1 MSQNPQP
8 QEPGPFDYNPAY
20 NQLYEGRDAGQG
32 ADGEARNVPT
42 AYQPAGAYTPPP
54 AASTYPGNVP
64 GNNVTPP
71 GFLEEGQKA
80 AQRSLTFGII
90 SVVLI
95 LLMYWIPYSTLGS
108 IILGALGISA
118 ARDAERHGVP
128 AKAGRILSWIGVVL
142 PIALTVLAMIA
153 LLILLFT
160 LKG

>member
-1 MSQNPQP
+1 MSQTPQP
-8 QEPGPFDYNPAY
+8 QEPDPFDYNPAY

-32 ADGEARNVPT
+32 AGGEPRNVPAT
-42 AYQPAGAYTPPP
+42 YEPAGAYTPPP
-54 AASTYPGNVP
+54 AYPGNI
-64 GNNVTPP
+64 VTSP

-142 PIALTVLAMIA
+142 PIALTVFAIIA
-153 LLILLFT
+153 LLSLLFT

>member
-1 MSQNPQP
+1 MVIMSQTPQP
-8 QEPGPFDYNPAY
+8 QEPDPFDYNPAY

-32 ADGEARNVPT
+32 AVGEPRNVPAT
-42 AYQPAGAYTPPP
+42 YEPAGAYTPPP
-54 AASTYPGNVP
+54 AYPGNI
-64 GNNVTPP
+64 VTSP
-71 GFLEEGQKA
+71 GFLEEGRKA

-142 PIALTVLAMIA
+142 PIALTVFAIIA
-153 LLILLFT
+153 LLSLLFT

>member
-1 MSQNPQP
+1 MSQTPQP
-8 QEPGPFDYNPAY
+8 QEPDPFDYNPAY

-32 ADGEARNVPT
+32 AGGGPRNVPAT
-42 AYQPAGAYTPPP
+42 YGPAGAYTPPP
-54 AASTYPGNVP
+54 AYPGNI
-64 GNNVTPP
+64 VTSP

-128 AKAGRILSWIGVVL
+128 AKAGRILSWIGVIL
-142 PIALTVLAMIA
+142 PIALTVFAIIA
-153 LLILLFT
+153 LLSLLFT

>member
-1 MSQNPQP
+1 MSQTPQS
-8 QEPGPFDYNPAY
+8 QDPFDYNPAY

-32 ADGEARNVPT
+32 AGGEPRNVPAT
-42 AYQPAGAYTPPP
+42 YEPAGAYTPPP
-54 AASTYPGNVP
+54 AYPGDVP
-64 GNNVTPP
+64 GNIVTPP

-142 PIALTVLAMIA
+142 PIALTVFAIIA
-153 LLILLFT
+153 LLALLFT

>member
-1 MSQNPQP
+1 MSQTPQP
-8 QEPGPFDYNPAY
+8 QEPDPFDYNPAY

-32 ADGEARNVPT
+32 AVGEPRNVPT
-42 AYQPAGAYTPPP
+42 TYEPAGAYTPPP
-54 AASTYPGNVP
+54 AYPGNI
-64 GNNVTPP
+64 VTSP

-142 PIALTVLAMIA
+142 PIALTVFAIIA
-153 LLILLFT
+153 LLSLLFT

>member
-1 MSQNPQP
+1 MSQTPQS
-8 QEPGPFDYNPAY
+8 QDPFDYNPAY
-20 NQLYEGRDAGQG
+20 NQLYEGRDAGPG
-32 ADGEARNVPT
+32 AGGESRNVPAT
-42 AYQPAGAYTPPP
+42 YEPAGAYTPPP
-54 AASTYPGNVP
+54 AYPGNI
-64 GNNVTPP
+64 VTSP

-142 PIALTVLAMIA
+142 PIALTVFAIIA
-153 LLILLFT
+153 LLALLFT

>member
-1 MSQNPQP
+1 MPGRARAASRGMSRLPTGP
-8 QEPGPFDYNPAY
+8 PGRTLRLLPIRKASR
-20 NQLYEGRDAGQG
+20 GISSR
-32 ADGEARNVPT
+32 
-42 AYQPAGAYTPPP
+42 PP
-54 AASTYPGNVP
+54 AFWRRA
-64 GNNVTPP
+64 
-71 GFLEEGQKA
+71 KA

-128 AKAGRILSWIGVVL
+128 AKAGRILSWIGVIL
-142 PIALTVLAMIA
+142 PIALTVFAIIA
-153 LLILLFT
+153 LLSLLFT

>member
-1 MSQNPQP
+1 MMSQTPQP
-8 QEPGPFDYNPAY
+8 QEPDPFDYNPAY

-32 ADGEARNVPT
+32 AGGEPRNVPAT
-42 AYQPAGAYTPPP
+42 YEPAGAYTPPP
-54 AASTYPGNVP
+54 AYPGNI
-64 GNNVTPP
+64 VTSP
-71 GFLEEGQKA
+71 GFLEEGRKA

-142 PIALTVLAMIA
+142 PIALTVFAIIA
-153 LLILLFT
+153 LLSLLFT

>member
-8 QEPGPFDYNPAY
+8 QEPEPFDYNPAY
-20 NQLYEGRDAGQG
+20 NQLYEGSDAGQG
-32 ADGEARNVPT
+32 AGGEARNV
-42 AYQPAGAYTPPP
+42 QPAGAYTPPP
-54 AASTYPGNVP
+54 AASTYPGNIP

-95 LLMYWIPYSTLGS
+95 LLMFWIPYSTLGS

-142 PIALTVLAMIA
+142 PIALTVLTMIT
-153 LLILLFT
+153 LLVLLFT

>member
-1 MSQNPQP
+1 MSQTPQP
-8 QEPGPFDYNPAY
+8 QEPDPFDYNPAY

-32 ADGEARNVPT
+32 AVGEPRNVPAT
-42 AYQPAGAYTPPP
+42 YEPAGADTPPP
-54 AASTYPGNVP
+54 AYPGNI
-64 GNNVTPP
+64 VTSP
-71 GFLEEGQKA
+71 GFLEEGRKA

-95 LLMYWIPYSTLGS
+95 LIMYWIPYSTLGS

-142 PIALTVLAMIA
+142 PIALTVFAIIA
-153 LLILLFT
+153 LLSLLFT

>member
-1 MSQNPQP
+1 MSQTPQP
-8 QEPGPFDYNPAY
+8 QEPDPFDYNPAY

-32 ADGEARNVPT
+32 AVGEPRNVPAT
-42 AYQPAGAYTPPP
+42 YEPAGAYTPPP
-54 AASTYPGNVP
+54 AYPGNI
-64 GNNVTPP
+64 VTSP
-71 GFLEEGQKA
+71 GFLEEGRKA

-142 PIALTVLAMIA
+142 PIALTVFAIIT
-153 LLILLFT
+153 LLSLLFT

>member
-1 MSQNPQP
+1 MMSQTPQP
-8 QEPGPFDYNPAY
+8 QEPDPFDYNPAY
-20 NQLYEGRDAGQG
+20 NQLYEGRDAGQSAG
-32 ADGEARNVPT
+32 GGARNVPAT
-42 AYQPAGAYTPPP
+42 YKPAGAYTPPP
-54 AASTYPGNVP
+54 AYPGNI
-64 GNNVTPP
+64 VTSP
-71 GFLEEGQKA
+71 GFLEEGRKA

-142 PIALTVLAMIA
+142 PIALTVFAIIA
-153 LLILLFT
+153 LLSLLFT

>member
-1 MSQNPQP
+1 MSQTPQP
-8 QEPGPFDYNPAY
+8 QEPDPFDYNPAY

-32 ADGEARNVPT
+32 AVGEPRNVPAT
-42 AYQPAGAYTPPP
+42 YEPAGAYTPPP
-54 AASTYPGNVP
+54 AYPGNI
-64 GNNVTPP
+64 VTSP
-71 GFLEEGQKA
+71 GFLEEGRKS

-142 PIALTVLAMIA
+142 PIALTVFAIIA
-153 LLILLFT
+153 LLSLLFT

>member
-1 MSQNPQP
+1 MSQTPQP
-8 QEPGPFDYNPAY
+8 QEPDPFDYNPAY
-20 NQLYEGRDAGQG
+20 NQLYEGRDAAQG
-32 ADGEARNVPT
+32 AVGEPRNVPAT
-42 AYQPAGAYTPPP
+42 YEPAGAYTPPP
-54 AASTYPGNVP
+54 AYPGNI
-64 GNNVTPP
+64 VTPP

-128 AKAGRILSWIGVVL
+128 AKAGRILSWIGVAL
-142 PIALTVLAMIA
+142 PIALTVFAIIA
-153 LLILLFT
+153 LLSLLFT

>member
-1 MSQNPQP
+1 MSQTPQP
-8 QEPGPFDYNPAY
+8 QEPDPFDYNPAY

-32 ADGEARNVPT
+32 AGGEPRNVPAT
-42 AYQPAGAYTPPP
+42 YEPAGAYTPPP
-54 AASTYPGNVP
+54 AYPGDVP
-64 GNNVTPP
+64 GNIVTPP
-71 GFLEEGQKA
+71 GFLEEGRKA

-142 PIALTVLAMIA
+142 PIALTVFAIIA
-153 LLILLFT
+153 LLSLLFT

>member
-1 MSQNPQP
+1 MSQTPQP
-8 QEPGPFDYNPAY
+8 QEPDPFDYNPAY

-32 ADGEARNVPT
+32 AGGEPRNVPAT
-42 AYQPAGAYTPPP
+42 YGPAGAYTPSP
-54 AASTYPGNVP
+54 AYPESVP
-64 GNNVTPP
+64 GNIITPP

-128 AKAGRILSWIGVVL
+128 AKAGRILSWIGVIL
-142 PIALTVLAMIA
+142 PIALTVFAIIA
-153 LLILLFT
+153 LLSLLFT

>member
-1 MSQNPQP
+1 MSQTPQP
-8 QEPGPFDYNPAY
+8 QEPDPFDYNPAY

-32 ADGEARNVPT
+32 AVGEPRNVPAT
-42 AYQPAGAYTPPP
+42 YEPAGAYTPPP
-54 AASTYPGNVP
+54 AYPGNI
-64 GNNVTPP
+64 VTSP
-71 GFLEEGQKA
+71 GFLEEGRKA

-128 AKAGRILSWIGVVL
+128 AKAGRLLSWIGVVL
-142 PIALTVLAMIA
+142 PIALTVFAIIA
-153 LLILLFT
+153 LLSLLFT

>member
-1 MSQNPQP
+1 MSQTPQP
-8 QEPGPFDYNPAY
+8 QEPDPFDYNPAY
-20 NQLYEGRDAGQG
+20 NQLYEGRNAGQG
-32 ADGEARNVPT
+32 AVGEPRNVPAT
-42 AYQPAGAYTPPP
+42 YEPAGAYTPPP
-54 AASTYPGNVP
+54 AYPGNI
-64 GNNVTPP
+64 VTSP

-142 PIALTVLAMIA
+142 PIALTVFAIIA
-153 LLILLFT
+153 LLSLLFT

>member
-1 MSQNPQP
+1 MSQTPQP
-8 QEPGPFDYNPAY
+8 QEPDPFDYNPAY

-32 ADGEARNVPT
+32 AGGEPRNVPAT
-42 AYQPAGAYTPPP
+42 YEPAGAYTPPP
-54 AASTYPGNVP
+54 AYPGNI
-64 GNNVTPP
+64 VTSPS
-71 GFLEEGQKA
+71 FLEEGRKA

-142 PIALTVLAMIA
+142 PIALTVFAIIA
-153 LLILLFT
+153 LLSLLFT

>member
-1 MSQNPQP
+1 MSQTPQP
-8 QEPGPFDYNPAY
+8 QEPDPFDYNPAY

-32 ADGEARNVPT
+32 AVGEPRNVPAT
-42 AYQPAGAYTPPP
+42 YEPAGAYTPPP
-54 AASTYPGNVP
+54 AYPGNI
-64 GNNVTPP
+64 VTSP

-128 AKAGRILSWIGVVL
+128 ARAGRILSWIGVVL
-142 PIALTVLAMIA
+142 PIALTVFAIIA
-153 LLILLFT
+153 LLSLLFT

>member
-1 MSQNPQP
+1 M
-8 QEPGPFDYNPAY
+8 
-20 NQLYEGRDAGQG
+20 
-32 ADGEARNVPT
+32 
-42 AYQPAGAYTPPP
+42 
-54 AASTYPGNVP
+54 
-64 GNNVTPP
+64 PP

-142 PIALTVLAMIA
+142 PIALTVFAIIA
-153 LLILLFT
+153 LLSLLFT

>member
-8 QEPGPFDYNPAY
+8 QEPEPFDYNPAY
-20 NQLYEGRDAGQG
+20 NQLYEGSDAGQG
-32 ADGEARNVPT
+32 AGGVPA

-54 AASTYPGNVP
+54 AASTYNIP

-80 AQRSLTFGII
+80 AQRSLMFGII
-90 SVVLI
+90 SVALI
-95 LLMYWIPYSTLGS
+95 LFMFWIPYSSLGS

-118 ARDAERHGVP
+118 ARDAERRGVP

-142 PIALTVLAMIA
+142 PIALTVLTMIT
-153 LLILLFT
+153 LLVLLFT

>member
-1 MSQNPQP
+1 MSQTPQP
-8 QEPGPFDYNPAY
+8 QEPDPFDYNPAY

-32 ADGEARNVPT
+32 AVGEPRNVPAT
-42 AYQPAGAYTPPP
+42 YEPAGAYTPPP
-54 AASTYPGNVP
+54 AYPGNI
-64 GNNVTPP
+64 VTSP
-71 GFLEEGQKA
+71 GFLEEGRKA

-95 LLMYWIPYSTLGS
+95 LIMYWIPYSTLGS

-142 PIALTVLAMIA
+142 PIALTVFAIIA
-153 LLILLFT
+153 LLSLLFT

>member
-1 MSQNPQP
+1 MSQTPQP
-8 QEPGPFDYNPAY
+8 QEPDPFDYNPAY

-32 ADGEARNVPT
+32 AVGEPRNVPAT
-42 AYQPAGAYTPPP
+42 YEPAGAYTPPP
-54 AASTYPGNVP
+54 AYPGNI
-64 GNNVTPP
+64 VTSP
-71 GFLEEGQKA
+71 GFLEEGRKA

-142 PIALTVLAMIA
+142 PIALTVFAIIA
-153 LLILLFT
+153 LLSLLFT